1 MDIRQRW
8 PLFFI
13 YTHNRHFISDTEM
26 STPRHTPKLWVY
38 LTSRAQK
45 SEGKRHTSSV
55 LLVSPGVD
63 TQKTRVTDSPRS
75 PDNPTRSPL
84 SVGDGDCTGP
94 SWDCVECYNQT
105 MFLTIGSAPEDDI
118 NNPDMWFS
126 PYMPRNKVNVMNMFS
141 DPHEWS
147 QILSIHSPHCGKYL
161 HQYETVLHHQRDHQ
175 GVTLGR
181 VYTSR
186 ELQRCDYNHLVDL
199 PWRLVHKSNKLLN
212 FSFNDYRFM
221 TRLGSLTVFMMRY
234 CSSTCDYTTKNNLS
248 LALVISTSCISYDHL
263 RFCNYWIYL
272 SRRQLLT
279 LHMLLILWTS
289 HYHFP
294 FEQENFE
301 LVWTIE

>member
-1 MDIRQRW
+1 
-8 PLFFI
+8 
-13 YTHNRHFISDTEM
+13 
-26 STPRHTPKLWVY
+26 
-38 LTSRAQK
+38 
-45 SEGKRHTSSV
+45 
-55 LLVSPGVD
+55 
-63 TQKTRVTDSPRS
+63 
-75 PDNPTRSPL
+75 
-84 SVGDGDCTGP
+84 
-94 SWDCVECYNQT
+94 
-105 MFLTIGSAPEDDI
+105 MFLTIGSTPEDDI

-126 PYMPRNKVNVMNMFS
+126 PYMPRNKVNAMNMFS

-175 GVTLGR
+175 CVTLGR

-186 ELQRCDYNHLVDL
+186 ELQRCDWNNLVDL

-212 FSFNDYRFM
+212 FSFNTYRFM

-279 LHMLLILWTS
+279 LHMLLIL
-289 HYHFP
+289 
-294 FEQENFE
+294 FEYEHLIIIFHLNRTILNLFE
-301 LVWTIE
+301 LLNSRCPRPLWGQSQIIWLRLIKTYMHKIKILFTQGTGFLMYIPLILYRLDPSENSIYVIMVIKKAQNRCICT